1 MKSYMSVLGI
11 NLMILGSASAGYAG
25 VISEIV
31 PVGAVTRITLTKPAK
46 PNASAVPPNL
56 NDNFFAY
63 RSRFTDFGSQETK
76 LKVTA
81 SNGVTRYD
89 ILPDMYNAMTV
100 TWTHFRM
107 ELGFGI
113 GDEFSQHS
121 FAGLG
126 FLSAQDLPPTKYAYN
141 GNTRIR
147 PTEATALT
155 LSWMGNISSLPASKP
170 WVNWILD
177 VPDIDSATIQTLPA
191 SAQVAGEPT
200 SYYLTIRQSV
210 LSPASIP
217 EPVTLPLL
225 ALGLCALPG
234 RRSAR
239 SA

>member
-1 MKSYMSVLGI
+1 
-11 NLMILGSASAGYAG
+11 
-25 VISEIV
+25 
-31 PVGAVTRITLTKPAK
+31 
-46 PNASAVPPNL
+46 
-56 NDNFFAY
+56 
-63 RSRFTDFGSQETK
+63 
-76 LKVTA
+76 
-81 SNGVTRYD
+81 
-89 ILPDMYNAMTV
+89 MTE

-113 GDEFSQHS
+113 GDEFSHHS

-126 FLSAQDLPPTKYAYN
+126 FLSAQVLPPTEYGYKE
-141 GNTRIR
+141 NTTIW
-147 PTEATALT
+147 PTQATALT
-155 LSWMGNISSLPASKP
+155 LSWLGNINSLPTSKP

-210 LSPASIP
+210 LSPTSIP

-234 RRSAR
+234 RRSTR
-239 SA
+239 SV